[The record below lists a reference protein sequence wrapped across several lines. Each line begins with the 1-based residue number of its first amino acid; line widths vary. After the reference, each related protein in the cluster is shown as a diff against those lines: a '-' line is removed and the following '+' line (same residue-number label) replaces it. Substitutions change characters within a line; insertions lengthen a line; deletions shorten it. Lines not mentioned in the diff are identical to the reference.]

1 MTAPSAAPKFHAG
14 LLHPRYALVWL
25 GFGLW
30 WLLAQLPYGWQMRLG
45 AGLGWLLHRLAKRRV
60 AIAARNI
67 ALCFGHLSAQ
77 EQARLVAATLD
88 SIGKA
93 FFETGISW
101 FMPVRRLR
109 RLFTLEGL
117 DQVQAAEARGQGVIL
132 LGLHFTHIDMG
143 GAILCQSH
151 LLDGS
156 YRRHANPVY
165 DYVQRR
171 GRERHNPTSVAIP
184 REDVRRM
191 VRTLKN
197 GRTIWYAPDQ
207 DYGAEHSV
215 FAPFFG
221 VPAATVTATARLAR
235 MGKACVMPYTH
246 YRRPDGLGYIAK
258 IGPPLDEFP
267 SGDDLAD
274 ALRVNQ
280 VAEAGIQVAPEQY
293 LWVHR
298 RFKTRPPG
306 QPDLY
311 RSAGIAKG
319 SRG

>member
-1 MTAPSAAPKFHAG
+1 MQSAPVFEKA
-14 LLHPRYALVWL
+14 LLHPRYWLVWL

-30 WLLAQLPYGWQMRLG
+30 WAVSQLPYAWQMALG
-45 AGLGWLLHRLAKRRV
+45 AVLGRVLRPFAKRRV

-67 ALCFGHLSAQ
+67 ALCFPDMPADQ
-77 EQARLVAATLD
+77 QQQLVRATLD

-101 FMPVRRLR
+101 FMPVSRLR
-109 RLFTLEGL
+109 KLFTLEGIE
-117 DQVQAAEARGQGVIL
+117 QVQAAEAQGQGVIL
-132 LGLHFTHIDMG
+132 LGLHFTHLDMG

-151 LLDGS
+151 RLDGS

-191 VRTLKN
+191 LRTLKS

-207 DYGAEHSV
+207 DYGAHHSV
-215 FAPFFG
+215 FVPFFG

-235 MGKACVMPYTH
+235 MGKALVMPYTH
-246 YRRPDGLGYIAK
+246 YRRPDGKGYTAH
-258 IGPPLDEFP
+258 IGAPLQNFP
-267 SGDDLAD
+267 SDDDLAD
-274 ALRVNQ
+274 AARVNA
-280 VAEAGIQVAPEQY
+280 VAEAGIVRAPEQY

-298 RFKTRPPG
+298 RFKTRPEG
-306 QPDLY
+306 QPDAY
-311 RSAGIAKG
+311 SAVGIA
-319 SRG
+319 RGTRV